1 MLGWAIGFLV
11 IALLAGLFGFRGVE
25 ITAINIAQLL
35 FFIFIILFIISV
47 LFGGVLY
54 PVAT

>member
-35 FFIFIILFIISV
+35 FFIFLILFIISV

-54 PVAT
+54 PVAS